1 MIIPKPWRRHC
12 RLFRRRVNC
21 MSVNALVTRV
31 DISKTNIPHADHEW
45 IRRHRSRY
53 IPHLLHITLQASK
66 KNTHM
71 IHFIHH
77 RVVRILVNRR
87 VRAGLALALA
97 VSCVW
102 RAACIGRDFCAG
114 GAEGCRVVL
123 HFFEE
128 VGFGFEIVWW
138 GRKWE

>member
-1 MIIPKPWRRHC
+1 MQIM
-12 RLFRRRVNC
+12 NGYDDT
-21 MSVNALVTRV
+21 VTV
-31 DISKTNIPHADHEW
+31 HPAPPPPHN
-45 IRRHRSRY
+45 
-53 IPHLLHITLQASK
+53 TTGVQ

-77 RVVRILVNRR
+77 RVVRILVNRC

-102 RAACIGRDFCAG
+102 RAACIGRDFCAR

-123 HFFEE
+123 YFFKE
-128 VGFGFEIVWW
+128 VGFGFEVVWW